1 MSYYTRYNLETDP
14 FQKQIRV
21 PIYESIDYKEVHY
34 RLDNLLIRNGFGLIM
49 GAPGT
54 GKTTTVRTWTN
65 MLNKQSHKIVYLTL
79 STVSVADFFRQLAF
93 ELGNEPKYRKS
104 DNFNEIRNAIR
115 NYVIEQKKKVVI
127 IIDEAH
133 QLRSQTISDLKML
146 FNFDMDSNNMVTV
159 ILIGHRTAASAASAP
174 ATAPA
179 VLPAA
184 RRQSSSK
191 TPTNTEYFHPFDQ
204 AGGRER
210 LLQMLF
216 NFDMDSNNMVTVIL
230 IGHQSIVQML
240 NSISNEAMRQRIT
253 MNYTFG
259 PLDNETCKEY
269 IKKKLV
275 DAGCHLELFT
285 PNALDSIHSYSNGTP
300 RIIDSICSAA

>member
-14 FQKQIRV
+14 FQKQTRV
-21 PIYESIDYKEVHY
+21 PIYESTDYKEVHY

-54 GKTTTVRTWTN
+54 GKTTAVRTWTN

-115 NYVIEQKKKVVI
+115 NYVIEQRKKVII

-133 QLRSQTISDLKML
+133 QLRSQTISDLK
-146 FNFDMDSNNMVTV
+146 
-159 ILIGHRTAASAASAP
+159 
-174 ATAPA
+174 
-179 VLPAA
+179 
-184 RRQSSSK
+184 
-191 TPTNTEYFHPFDQ
+191 
-204 AGGRER
+204 
-210 LLQMLF
+210 MLF

-253 MNYTFG
+253 MNYTVG
-259 PLDNETCKEY
+259 LLDNETCKEY
-269 IKKKLV
+269 IKKKLG

-300 RIIDSICSAA
+300 RIIDSICSAALQIANAQKVDTINSEVIDAAFNEVSISL

>member
-14 FQKQIRV
+14 FQKQTRV
-21 PIYESIDYKEVHY
+21 PIYESTDYKEVHY

-54 GKTTTVRTWTN
+54 GKTTAVRTWTN

-115 NYVIEQKKKVVI
+115 NYVIEQRKKVII

-159 ILIGHRTAASAASAP
+159 ILIGH
-174 ATAPA
+174 
-179 VLPAA
+179 
-184 RRQSSSK
+184 
-191 TPTNTEYFHPFDQ
+191 
-204 AGGRER
+204 
-210 LLQMLF
+210 
-216 NFDMDSNNMVTVIL
+216 
-230 IGHQSIVQML
+230 QSIVK
-240 NSISNEAMRQRIT
+240 
-253 MNYTFG
+253 
-259 PLDNETCKEY
+259 C
-269 IKKKLV
+269 
-275 DAGCHLELFT
+275 
-285 PNALDSIHSYSNGTP
+285 
-300 RIIDSICSAA
+300 

>member
-1 MSYYTRYNLETDP
+1 MSYYTRYNLETDL
-14 FQKQIRV
+14 FQKQTRV
-21 PIYESIDYKEVHY
+21 PIYESTDYKEVHY

-54 GKTTTVRTWTN
+54 GKTTAVRTWTN

-115 NYVIEQKKKVVI
+115 NYVIEQRKKVII

-133 QLRSQTISDLKML
+133 QLRSQTISDLK
-146 FNFDMDSNNMVTV
+146 
-159 ILIGHRTAASAASAP
+159 
-174 ATAPA
+174 
-179 VLPAA
+179 
-184 RRQSSSK
+184 
-191 TPTNTEYFHPFDQ
+191 
-204 AGGRER
+204 
-210 LLQMLF
+210 MLF

-253 MNYTFG
+253 MNYTVG
-259 PLDNETCKEY
+259 LLDNETCKEY

-275 DAGCHLELFT
+275 DAGV
-285 PNALDSIHSYSNGTP
+285 I
-300 RIIDSICSAA
+300 